1 MVDIMI
7 TKGGSAAQRWAGGL
21 LAALAAMGGL
31 YLAVFA
37 VIGAEG
43 DMSWV
48 AALGEAAARGDR
60 FGRDIIFTGGPFS
73 PLYTRYFDTINWPL
87 VLIAGALLAVCLAWS
102 CARLAS
108 SWLTTLL
115 LPAMIF
121 FASPEA
127 VLFAFPAL
135 AAISIM
141 IRPGASAVLV
151 VLAGIAAAAY
161 CLAKFSLL
169 PVAVVSFITI
179 DAYLILQ
186 RRIPIGT
193 FAFAASVPAWFV
205 ALGQNI
211 RDLGDFLRFSLE
223 TSVGYVAAMDTPGS
237 ILELVAFLALASLSA
252 AVIARGVERRLGF
265 LAAVAF
271 AAFVFVVFKF
281 GFVRQD
287 AHTLAAW
294 SGLAFAAAISTA
306 VVRPSKL
313 TASLLVGIS
322 IAATALIY
330 AEVPD
335 ELSNLRVRAKNI
347 SYGISNIYQIA
358 LHYPQWIERQRIAAQ
373 DAKASVRAMEP
384 MPKLNGSVDILP
396 SFQSAVIAADLD
408 YRPHF
413 TVQEYTSYTRDL
425 IDKDKQSWSGARAP
439 DHILFGLT
447 PIDNRFPALSEGPL
461 WPELLRTYA
470 PAEKFGDLVVLDR
483 REAPLQ
489 ELLQEPAEKVIKLG
503 ERFDLDADPLFITID
518 VHSNW
523 LARILGFVYRPP
535 IVNLGLEFADSSKST
550 YRLIPAIAQAGF
562 IISPLII
569 TSDDFASL
577 AMGMSRFNAAQT
589 PVAARIEVGALG
601 SLAYASDVNISMR
614 AINMNIP
621 RSNVPKGSQALRDEI
636 AGLARILNGMPVHPP
651 MIARIPEGLLAHAP
665 SRFWIPLDNSKAATV
680 VFGIR
685 DGAWTHGGTDGACFR
700 ATTKEGKKLWERCLD
715 PLHQPSDRGKQSATF
730 ALDRSQPGVFL
741 ETICPTDCRWAWS
754 YWATVIPQQ

>member
-1 MVDIMI
+1 MI
-7 TKGGSAAQRWAGGL
+7 TKGGSAAQRWACGI

-31 YLAVFA
+31 YLAVFD
-37 VIGAEG
+37 VIGAGG
-43 DMSWV
+43 DKSWV

-115 LPAMIF
+115 LPVMIF
-121 FASPEA
+121 LASMDA

-151 VLAGIAAAAY
+151 VLAGIAAAAI
-161 CLAKFSLL
+161 CLAKFSIV
-169 PVAVVSFITI
+169 PIAVVSFITI

-193 FAFAASVPAWFV
+193 FTFAASVSAWFV

-223 TSVGYVAAMDTPGS
+223 TSAGYVAAMDIPGS
-237 ILELVAFLALASLSA
+237 ILELVAFLALASLST

-265 LAAVAF
+265 LAAVPF

-287 AHTLAAW
+287 IHTITAW
-294 SGLAFAAAISTA
+294 TGLALATAISTA

-322 IAATALIY
+322 IAATALTY

-335 ELSNLRVRAKNI
+335 QLSNLRVHAKSI
-347 SYGISNIYQIA
+347 SDGISNIYQIA
-358 LHYPQWIERQRIAAQ
+358 LHYPQWIERQRTAAQ

-384 MPKLNGSVDILP
+384 MPKLNGSVDTLP

-413 TVQEYTSYTRDL
+413 TVQDYTSYTRDL

-439 DHILFGLT
+439 DHILFGLA

-470 PAEKFGDLVVLDR
+470 PAEKFGDLVILDR

-503 ERFDLDADPLFITID
+503 ERFALDADIPLFITID
-518 VHSNW
+518 VQSNW

-535 IVNLGLEFADSSKST
+535 IVNLGLEFADGSKST

-577 AMGMSRFNAAQT
+577 AMGMSRFIASQT
-589 PVAARIEVGALG
+589 PVAARIEVGVLG
-601 SLAYASDVNISMR
+601 SLAYASDVKISIR

-621 RSNVPKGSQALRDEI
+621 RSNVPQGSQALRDEI

-680 VFGIR
+680 VFGVR
-685 DGAWTHGGTDGACFR
+685 DGAWTDGRTDGACFR
-700 ATTKEGKKLWERCLD
+700 ATTKGGKKLWERCLD
-715 PLHQPSDRGKQSATF
+715 PLHQPGDRGKQSATF
-730 ALDRSQPGVFL
+730 ALDRGQPGVFL

-754 YWATVIPQQ
+754 YWAAVIQQQ